1 MAVHGLQWLSSLW
14 ENNLEIL
21 ASQHIMEIGKSTW
34 YPHDVGE
41 ITKKMSERVMCQK
54 KNINRTVP
62 SGKLTVCELE
72 NGPVDI
78 VDLPMNN
85 CDFPYSFMSTF
96 STFAR
101 PGNRTHCNNE
111 VAVTND
117 KLWAGHPRAPPHYA
131 ARGDRPCRRPNAHPT
146 WGSPGAVRISGYP
159 GVPRNPPPWFS
170 RLSIDPWHFEVPPFV
185 ESPIYIYSM
194 YQYRCIIMYTIYT

>member
-1 MAVHGLQWLSSLW
+1 M
-14 ENNLEIL
+14 L
-21 ASQHIMEIGKSTW
+21 AKS
-34 YPHDVGE
+34 P
-41 ITKKMSERVMCQK
+41 KKCLKGVMCQK

-117 KLWAGHPRAPPHYA
+117 KL
-131 ARGDRPCRRPNAHPT
+131 
-146 WGSPGAVRISGYP
+146 
-159 GVPRNPPPWFS
+159 
-170 RLSIDPWHFEVPPFV
+170 
-185 ESPIYIYSM
+185 
-194 YQYRCIIMYTIYT
+194 